1 MGEDSP
7 REILFHRVKVRVKW
21 YNRLASMA
29 KTFDDKEMS
38 YTNRG
43 IEGVLGKAE
52 KGADDAIICSERI
65 IEFCKSLLA

>member
-21 YNRLASMA
+21 YNKLASMA
-29 KTFDDKEMS
+29 KTFGDKGMS

-43 IEGVLGKAE
+43 IEQVLAKAGE
-52 KGADDAIICSERI
+52 DK
-65 IEFCKSLLA
+65 